1 MMSYEE
7 FKATSAMVTLYDQIC
22 QELIKHDGIKPKT
35 FMEKIKHEG
44 AKTALLQARAE
55 IAKEV
60 SPTVDLRV

>member
-7 FKATSAMVTLYDQIC
+7 FKATQD
-22 QELIKHDGIKPKT
+22 LINVYEKITEALIHHDGSKPKGLI
-35 FMEKIKHEG
+35 EKIKHEG